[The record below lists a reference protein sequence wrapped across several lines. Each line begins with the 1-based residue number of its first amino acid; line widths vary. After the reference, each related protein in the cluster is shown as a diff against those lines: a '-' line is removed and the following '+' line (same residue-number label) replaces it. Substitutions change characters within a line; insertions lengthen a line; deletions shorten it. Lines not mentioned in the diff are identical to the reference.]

1 MDTKAYIES
10 GIIESCVLGLATTE
24 DAAELELLC
33 RQHADIK
40 QAVEAFE
47 LLIEKQA
54 FENAVT
60 PPADIRNK
68 LMAALANEFAN
79 ENENDKIIAPVIAM
93 KDDNTSGADDNK
105 TKRIGFWKYM
115 AAASVI
121 LLVASAALNF
131 YLYNN
136 YQSAS
141 TKYQAL
147 LTQRNS
153 LQANNDVFHTK
164 LNDFE
169 ESMRIIQNPDMRV
182 VKLEPTTGKEN
193 NLATVYWDTKTKD
206 VYIIPSKLD
215 PAPAGRQYQ
224 LWAIVDGK
232 PVDAGLI
239 KDCNG
244 VCKMT
249 NTPRA
254 QKFAITLE
262 QKGGSPTPHLDQL
275 YVISQDI

>member
-10 GIIESCVLGLATTE
+10 GVIESYVLGLAT
-24 DAAELELLC
+24 AEEAVELQQLC
-33 RQHADIK
+33 QQHADIK
-40 QAVEAFE
+40 QAVEEFE

-54 FENAVT
+54 FENAVA
-60 PPADIRNK
+60 PPSDIRNK
-68 LMAALANEFAN
+68 LMTTLSDEFAK
-79 ENENDKIIAPVIAM
+79 EKDDDKTGAPVISM
-93 KDDNTSGADDNK
+93 MEDRTSGAGNIK
-105 TKRIGFWKYM
+105 TKRIAFWKYM

-136 YQSAS
+136 YQSAN

-147 LTQRNS
+147 LTDRNS
-153 LQANNDVFHTK
+153 LQANNDVFRTK

-169 ESMRIIQNPDMRV
+169 EAMRIIQNPDMQV
-182 VKLEPTTGKEN
+182 VKLDATGNKKG
-193 NLATVYWDTKTKD
+193 NLATVYWNTKTKD

-215 PAPAGRQYQ
+215 PAPSDRQYQ

-239 KDCNG
+239 SDCNG

-249 NTPRA
+249 NMPRA